1 MAALRSRF
9 TPEAPAAPSG
19 RFCAKLVQT
28 ISSIQ
33 PKKEVISVKQWQ
45 KILGSVLIIVVAA
58 AAFLGF
64 SLVQKECCLCSSFRY
79 HAVCLIDLE
88 KGEVRE
94 LDLYFPHET
103 LVAELA
109 APQPERGVF
118 SFVSIGNV
126 SGTKQTGPERIDLHI
141 PEDSTFFPALCSDCR
156 KQLPFGYTSRYVFAD
171 LYSKEEKILIPIAAD
186 TTLSLRCYDITL

>member
-1 MAALRSRF
+1 M
-9 TPEAPAAPSG
+9 
-19 RFCAKLVQT
+19 
-28 ISSIQ
+28 
-33 PKKEVISVKQWQ
+33 WQ
-45 KILGSVLIIVVAA
+45 KILSAALALIVIAGAA
-58 AAFLGF
+58 IAFSFG
-64 SLVQKECCLCSSFRY
+64 QKECCLCSSFRY

-126 SGTKQTGPERIDLHI
+126 SGTK
-141 PEDSTFFPALCSDCR
+141 
-156 KQLPFGYTSRYVFAD
+156 
-171 LYSKEEKILIPIAAD
+171 
-186 TTLSLRCYDITL
+186 

>member
-1 MAALRSRF
+1 MKR
-9 TPEAPAAPSG
+9 
-19 RFCAKLVQT
+19 
-28 ISSIQ
+28 
-33 PKKEVISVKQWQ
+33 WQ
-45 KILGSVLIIVVAA
+45 KILSLVLIIVVAA

-94 LDLYFPHET
+94 LDLYFPHES

-109 APQPERGVF
+109 DPQVESGVF
-118 SFVSIGNV
+118 SFISIGNV

-141 PEDSTFFPALCSDCR
+141 PEDSTFFPALCRDCK
-156 KQLPFGYTSRYVFAD
+156 KQLPSGYNSRYVFAD
-171 LYSKEEKILIPIAAD
+171 LYGMDEKILIPIEAD
-186 TTLSLRCYDITL
+186 TAFSLRCYDVTTQTNTEKGGVSVIIQGTLED